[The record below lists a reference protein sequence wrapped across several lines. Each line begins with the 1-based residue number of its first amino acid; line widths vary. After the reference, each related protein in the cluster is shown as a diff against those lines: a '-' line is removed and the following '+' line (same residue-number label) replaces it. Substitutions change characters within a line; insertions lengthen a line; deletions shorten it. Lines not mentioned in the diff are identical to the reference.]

1 MTNEATL
8 EGISATLKAQGKDF
22 EELKDQVNGLEKIL
36 KGNGEPGMRTEVSK
50 NTEFREDT
58 NADIRKILFLGIG
71 QVLVVIVALVI
82 WGLTQIPQ

>member
-1 MTNEATL
+1 
-8 EGISATLKAQGKDF
+8 
-22 EELKDQVNGLEKIL
+22 
-36 KGNGEPGMRTEVSK
+36 MRTEVSK

-58 NADIRKILFLGIG
+58 KADIRKILFMGIG